1 MLIGILEKKLAK
13 ETITSHQ
20 TRKNIWMLASG
31 ARFNMHHHK
40 GLYQELL
47 AYDSYPDYFMK

>member
-40 GLYQELL
+40 GLYQSLV
-47 AYDSYPDYFMK
+47 AYDTYPDYFMK